1 MKFNIERTD
10 KFSKSFKKLA
20 KKYKNIKQDYE
31 KLLEI
36 LQLNNNAI
44 KISENIYKIRLQN
57 SSNTQ
62 GKSGGFRVIYFLKT
76 SKNTIY
82 LLDIFS
88 KNEVSNID
96 KNKIMDMVENYGL
109 LLK

>member
-20 KKYKNIKQDYE
+20 KKYKNIKQDYA

-36 LQLNNNAI
+36 LQSNNNAI

-62 GKSGGFRVIYFLKT
+62 GKSGGFRVVYFLKT

-88 KNEVSNID
+88 KNEVQNID
-96 KNKIMDMVENYGL
+96 KKNQ
-109 LLK
+109 

>member
-10 KFSKSFKKLA
+10 KFSKSFKKPA

-62 GKSGGFRVIYFLKT
+62 GKSGGFRVIYFLKN

-109 LLK
+109 

>member
-36 LQLNNNAI
+36 LQSNNNAI

-88 KNEVSNID
+88 KSEVENID
-96 KNKIMDMVENYGL
+96 KNKIKEMLENYGL
-109 LLK
+109 

>member
-36 LQLNNNAI
+36 LQSNNNAI

-82 LLDIFS
+82 LLDIF
-88 KNEVSNID
+88 
-96 KNKIMDMVENYGL
+96 NKI
-109 LLK
+109 K

>member
-1 MKFNIERTD
+1 MKFNIERTA

-36 LQLNNNAI
+36 LQSNNNAI
-44 KISENIYKIRLQN
+44 KISKNIYKIRLQN

-88 KNEVSNID
+88 KNEVQNID
-96 KNKIMDMVENYGL
+96 KNKINEMVENYGL
-109 LLK
+109 